1 MFLIFIPKMSLR
13 AGDVASHGVHE
24 ADPAEAPRGTWKSTW
39 SNNKGLIFIVL
50 AQAIASSMD
59 AIVRFLQQ
67 GEHKMHPF
75 QVCSS
80 PLGKGQPREDSR

>member
-1 MFLIFIPKMSLR
+1 MSVR
-13 AGDVASHGVHE
+13 AGDDAPYGGHE
-24 ADPAEAPRGTWKSTW
+24 AEPSEATRGTWKSTW
-39 SNNKGLIFIVL
+39 SNNKGLIFITL

-75 QVCSS
+75 QVRSS
-80 PLGKGQPREDSR
+80 PLFHFRVMSRRREDSH

>member
-13 AGDVASHGVHE
+13 GREDAAHGVHE
-24 ADPAEAPRGTWKSTW
+24 TDPTEAPRRTWKSTW

-80 PLGKGQPREDSR
+80 PLGKAPS

>member
-1 MFLIFIPKMSLR
+1 MSPR
-13 AGDVASHGVHE
+13 ADDDGPYGGGE
-24 ADPAEAPRGTWKSTW
+24 ADSSPAPRGSWKSMW

-75 QVCSS
+75 QVRDSA
-80 PLGKGQPREDSR
+80 LGDAP

>member
-1 MFLIFIPKMSLR
+1 MSLR
-13 AGDVASHGVHE
+13 TGSDAPHGGHE
-24 ADPAEAPRGTWKSTW
+24 TDTTPVPRGTWKSTW

-75 QVCSS
+75 QASNSS
-80 PLGKGQPREDSR
+80 LGDAL